1 MPKRLRLTRRPN
13 IAMSEDGYRKLRA
26 LAAEAGLDEG
36 EFLSFLFE
44 NWGSVI
50 NEEKFVARI
59 RIFNSELDTRKR

>member
-13 IAMSEDGYRKLRA
+13 IAMSEDGYRRLRS
-26 LAAEAGLDEG
+26 LAREAGLDEG

-50 NEEKFVARI
+50 NEEKFIARL
-59 RIFNSELDTRKR
+59 RIFNSELEDRKQ

>member
-26 LAAEAGLDEG
+26 IAKEAGLDEG

-44 NWGSVI
+44 NWKSCI
-50 NEEKFVARI
+50 NEEKFIARI
-59 RIFNSELDTRKR
+59 RIFNSELDERKR